1 MMLDE
6 PYRWA
11 EAVSNRRDY
20 IEDQLRGGSPVVGV
34 GYRDGAL
41 LLTLGPRR
49 GKIFEIYD
57 QIAMAGIGHP
67 TDIEKLR
74 QAAIDMASVIGFNYS
89 DADVALQQIVHFG
102 LGPTVKAA
110 FDEII
115 RSPFIVRMLLVE
127 LGGVGEDARFC
138 TVDYDGVF
146 YPSEGAAALAGIPE
160 ADRLMQRRLS
170 RAGARRRSLKKAVDI
185 ALETW
190 AIGRWV
196 ATVDEIPKEA
206 SDREK
211 VSDEADLDVVLR
223 KALEELEVE
232 AAVVHR
238 SGSRKRGYRVL
249 SDKEIQASVKAYQ
262 A

>member
-41 LLTLGPRR
+41 LLTLGRGQ

-67 TDIEKLR
+67 ADIEKLR
-74 QAAIDMASVIGFNYS
+74 QAAIDMASIIGFNYS
-89 DADVALQQIVHFG
+89 DSDVALQQIVNFG
-102 LGPTVKAA
+102 LGPTVKTA
-110 FDEII
+110 FDEIV
-115 RSPFIVRMLLVE
+115 RSPFIVRMLLAE
-127 LGGVGEDARFC
+127 LGGAGEDARFC

-146 YPSEGAAALAGIPE
+146 HPSEGAAALAGTPA
-160 ADRLMQRRLS
+160 ADRLMRRRLS
-170 RAGARRRSLKKAVDI
+170 RTGARRRSLRKAVDL

-196 ATVDEIPKEA
+196 ATLDEMPKEA
-206 SDREK
+206 SDLEK
-211 VSDEADLDVVLR
+211 GLDEADLDVVLR
-223 KALEELEVE
+223 SALGELDVE

-238 SGSRKRGYRVL
+238 SGSRKCRYRVL
-249 SDKEIQASVKAYQ
+249 SDREIQASIQAYR